1 MKHLKRFNESNT
13 KDLGE
18 LIAIDL
24 LPRFEKMR
32 AEGNTITVDHFDQY
46 MKDRGASP
54 DLYHSVMNHL
64 VNMGFDFDLETK
76 SMDDMDYGEP
86 YLK

>member
-1 MKHLKRFNESNT
+1 MKYLKRFNESNT

-24 LPRFEKMR
+24 LPRFKKMR
-32 AEGNTITVDHFDQY
+32 AEGNIITVNYFDKY
-46 MKDRGASP
+46 MEERGATQ

-64 VNMGFDFDLETK
+64 VNMGFDFDLDPK
-76 SMDDMDYGEP
+76 SIDDMDYGEP